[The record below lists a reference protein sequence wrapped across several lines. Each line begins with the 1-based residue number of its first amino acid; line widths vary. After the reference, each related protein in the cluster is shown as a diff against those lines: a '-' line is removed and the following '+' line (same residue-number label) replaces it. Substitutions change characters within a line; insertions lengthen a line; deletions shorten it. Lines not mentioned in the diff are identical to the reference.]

1 MIPALRLAAADFR
14 FRGPVLFG
22 ATMLAAVPLTGM
34 LLLHA
39 FAAGIDAD
47 FAEVASGDLIVQEAN
62 SVGEIT
68 GSRIPESVGV
78 DLIAAGAA
86 FAIPEIHA
94 VAGSSAGDAILVR
107 GIDPARYRSVT
118 GFEMVDGSALG
129 PNDLPG
135 TAMLGVDL
143 AEARLVTAGDAVSV
157 RGRIYP
163 IVGVFRTGTYADNE
177 IWLSLGD
184 ARSLLGWDEGVS
196 LFVIPGDGPI
206 EEGDSFPGPLG
217 VARRGDFVT
226 LAGEWD
232 PVFALAD
239 LANAALAAA
248 SGTVIA
254 AVLWRNARMRGR
266 DLAVLRSIGMGRS
279 VTVLYLVLEGTA
291 IAALGLAT
299 AILAARAMG
308 AVVAVDGLG
317 LTIGAVFDSG
327 GIVRAA
333 TVTAAVLVVA
343 VATAATGILRA
354 RPADLLRV
362 D

>member
-1 MIPALRLAAADFR
+1 MIPALRLVAADFR

-22 ATMLAAVPLTGM
+22 ATMLVAVPLAGM

-39 FAAGIDAD
+39 FATGIDTD
-47 FAEVASGDLIVQEAN
+47 FAEVPSPDLIVQEAN

-68 GSRIPESVGV
+68 GSRIPESVEV
-78 DLIAAGAA
+78 DLLAAGAS

-94 VAGSSAGDAILVR
+94 VAGASAADAILLR

-118 GFEMVDGSALG
+118 AFELVAGRALG
-129 PNDLPG
+129 PDDVPG

-143 AEARLVTAGDAVSV
+143 ADARRVSAGETVSV
-157 RGRIYP
+157 RSRTYAV
-163 IVGVFRTGTYADNE
+163 VGVFRIGTYADNE
-177 IWLSLGD
+177 IWLSLDD

-196 LFVIPGDGPI
+196 LFVIPGGGPI

-217 VARRGDFVT
+217 VARRGDFVA

-248 SGTVIA
+248 AGIVIA

-266 DLAVLRSIGMGRS
+266 DLAVLRAIGMGRS
-279 VTVLYLVLEGTA
+279 VTVLYLVLEG
-291 IAALGLAT
+291 AAVAGLGLTA
-299 AILAARAMG
+299 AILAARMMG

-333 TVTAAVLVVA
+333 TVTAVVMAVA
-343 VATAATGILRA
+343 VTTAAAGILRS